1 MLVKHVDHEVG
12 DETSE
17 EGDSAE
23 ELGGLL
29 ALLRGPAQAIAR
41 VMVSIEGG
49 KDFRCRTHQGSEGS
63 ELDHAVCFD
72 DY

>member
-29 ALLRGPAQAIAR
+29 TLLGGPAQAIAR
-41 VMVSIEGG
+41 VIVGIEGG
-49 KDFRCRTHQGSEGS
+49 KDFCCRTHQGSESS
-63 ELDHAVCFD
+63 ELNHAVCLS

>member
-29 ALLRGPAQAIAR
+29 TLLGGPAQAIAR
-41 VMVSIEGG
+41 VIVGIEGG
-49 KDFRCRTHQGSEGS
+49 KDFRC
-63 ELDHAVCFD
+63 
-72 DY
+72 